1 MDENSSLIASYLNG
15 VDDDKKVAFR
25 LLYDTIV
32 KNIPKGFEEQL
43 SYGMIGFVV
52 PYSIYPPGYHCNTKL
67 PLPFVSIA
75 AQKKCITLHNMGLYF
90 DAINKNWFE
99 PQFNNYSDYKIE
111 LGKGCIR
118 FKKWDQL
125 PIQLITDL
133 IQKISIA
140 DYIALYERQL
150 KK

>member
-75 AQKKCITLHNMGLYF
+75 AQKKCITLHHMGLYL
-90 DAINKNWFE
+90 DVINKNWFE
-99 PQFNNYSDYKIE
+99 PQLNNYIDYKIE

-133 IQKISIA
+133 IQKISVA
-140 DYIALYERQL
+140 DYITLYEGQV

>member
-1 MDENSSLIASYLNG
+1 MDENSSLIASYLAT

-52 PYSIYPPGYHCNTKL
+52 PHSIYPSGYHCNTKL

-75 AQKKCITLHNMGLYF
+75 AQKKCITLHHMGLYF
-90 DAINKNWFE
+90 DEILKNCFAAE
-99 PQFNNYSDYKIE
+99 LTKYSEYKIE

-133 IQKISIA
+133 IQKISVA
-140 DYIALYERQL
+140 DYITLYEGQL